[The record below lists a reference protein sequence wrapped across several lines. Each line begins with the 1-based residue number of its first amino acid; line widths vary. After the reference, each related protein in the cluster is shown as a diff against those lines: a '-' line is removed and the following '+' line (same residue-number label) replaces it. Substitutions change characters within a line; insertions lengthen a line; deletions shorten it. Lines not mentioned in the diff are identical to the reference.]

1 MKEGKTIANFRK
13 DDYSNQYFWEY
24 CEFELEGGALTIMK
38 KLKCCTNRDG
48 KGVFRADSGDVI
60 LSPDVFD
67 LMRYK
72 AKRNA
77 VVYRMISKETVS

>member
-1 MKEGKTIANFRK
+1 MKEGKTIFNFRK

-24 CEFELEGGALTIMK
+24 REYELQGGALTITK
-38 KLKCCTNRDG
+38 KVKCCTNRDG
-48 KGVFRADSGDVI
+48 KGIFRADSGDVI

-72 AKRNA
+72 VKRNA
-77 VVYRMISKETVS
+77 VVYRMIPKEAVS